1 MLLSNQH
8 GLHEQAAQASS
19 TPGPPPPA
27 RTCPPTP
34 PRTARRACPHVQG
47 ATRAGAP
54 TRSSPPIPSLRRA
67 TPTPHA
73 RHAHPHAPASPPPH
87 ACATHPASL
96 TGWLAC
102 SQPRPSGGWP
112 VLKPVSNL
120 SSPTCRLKPVVSNRL
135 HPVYTTRWPTCLYNP
150 LATPLFAPCASVL
163 VLTSPR
169 NLTRGRCRP
178 SRGPGQHTQGRGQ
191 NTLSPPAEET

>member
-1 MLLSNQH
+1 MSRQH
-8 GLHEQAAQASS
+8 RRAA
-19 TPGPPPPA
+19 PPA
-27 RTCPPTP
+27 LLRPRARAPP
-34 PRTARRACPHVQG
+34 H
-47 ATRAGAP
+47 
-54 TRSSPPIPSLRRA
+54 
-67 TPTPHA
+67 PHA
-73 RHAHPHAPASPPPH
+73 QRAVHARTSKAPHEPARPHAPARPSPPCAAPRPRRTHATPTRTRPRAASSPPH